1 MRLRR
6 IIDCNGFDSFFNINE
21 SRTIFFS
28 QKEPN
33 QFIILYVLS
42 VILKTF
48 PELKDYKNRKQVRS
62 IQVITLENFD
72 EIKFVEILKNASKL
86 IDKTKRAWNL

>member
-1 MRLRR
+1 M
-6 IIDCNGFDSFFNINE
+6 NPE
-21 SRTIFFS
+21 QYFFS

-72 EIKFVEILKNASKL
+72 EIKFVEILKNASEL
-86 IDKTKRAWNL
+86 LDKSKRAWNL

>member
-6 IIDCNGFDSFFNINE
+6 IIDCNEFDSFFNINE
-21 SRTIFFS
+21 SRTIFSS

-33 QFIILYVLS
+33 QSIILYVLS

-86 IDKTKRAWNL
+86 IDKSKRAWNL

>member
-33 QFIILYVLS
+33 QSIILYVLS

-72 EIKFVEILKNASKL
+72 EIKFVEILKNASEL

>member
-28 QKEPN
+28 QKESN

-86 IDKTKRAWNL
+86 IDKSKRAWNL

>member
-72 EIKFVEILKNASKL
+72 EIKFVEILKNASEL
-86 IDKTKRAWNL
+86 IDKSKRAWNL

>member
-72 EIKFVEILKNASKL
+72 EIKFVEILKNASEL
-86 IDKTKRAWNL
+86 LDKSKRAWNL

>member
-72 EIKFVEILKNASKL
+72 KIKFVEILKNASKL
-86 IDKTKRAWNL
+86 IDKSKRAWNL

>member
-6 IIDCNGFDSFFNINE
+6 IIDCNEFDSFFNINE

-86 IDKTKRAWNL
+86 IDKSKRAWNL

>member
-1 MRLRR
+1 M
-6 IIDCNGFDSFFNINE
+6 NPE
-21 SRTIFFS
+21 QYFFS
-28 QKEPN
+28 QNAPN

-72 EIKFVEILKNASKL
+72 EIKFIEILKNASEL
-86 IDKTKRAWNL
+86 LDKSKRAWNL

>member
-1 MRLRR
+1 MGL
-6 IIDCNGFDSFFNINE
+6 IVFFNINE

-33 QFIILYVLS
+33 QSIILYVLS

-86 IDKTKRAWNL
+86 IDKSKRAWNL

>member
-72 EIKFVEILKNASKL
+72 EIKFVEILKNASEL

>member
-86 IDKTKRAWNL
+86 IDKSKRAWNL